1 MSTLRLGLICLSI
14 VLAVGLTTV
23 SPAAAECYKTNSN
36 TAKYM
41 GISGT
46 ACIESLESDG
56 KFEESLLNEWR
67 VDGAALTALQSVETT
82 GEIKLVAEGEP
93 LIGTVEVICSQILDG
108 TISPGG
114 AGEITELLTL
124 TGVAVSKT
132 ALSGTG
138 LACTNVSKCSSPEL
152 WAAGLPYQ
160 SKLESPTDDVITGSS
175 GVGFEVRCKGVIGE
189 PSETCTQ
196 SSVLATVEN
205 STTPETAVL
214 STINEIKKSNCIVA
228 GSLKGSLIS
237 PSAASI
243 KVLEGLVLEAS

>member
-1 MSTLRLGLICLSI
+1 MSNLRLGLICLSI

-36 TAKYM
+36 TAKFM

-46 ACIESLESDG
+46 TCIESLESDG
-56 KFEESLLNEWR
+56 KFEESLLKEWR

-82 GEIKLVAEGEP
+82 GEIKLVAESEP
-93 LIGTVEVICSQILDG
+93 IIGTVEVLCSQILDG

-124 TGVAVSKT
+124 TGVAISKT
-132 ALSGTG
+132 ALSGTSLG
-138 LACTNVSKCSSPEL
+138 CTNVAKCPSPEL
-152 WAAGLPYQ
+152 WVVGLPYQ

-175 GVGFEVRCKGVIGE
+175 GVGFEIKCKGIIGE
-189 PSETCTQ
+189 PSDTCTQ
-196 SSVLATVEN
+196 SSVLATLEN
-205 STTPETAVL
+205 STTPETTVL
-214 STINEIKKSNCIVA
+214 STINEIKKSNCSLA
-228 GSLKGSLIS
+228 GSLEGSLIT

-243 KVLEGLVLEAS
+243 KVLEGLVLEAV